1 MLGLYWLRSHVLAF
15 PIHPLGWAVS
25 QMMLTR
31 HMWFSVFLVWLVKAV
46 LIRYGG
52 PRLLSAVRPFF
63 LGLILGQFATI
74 ALWLGHESIDT
85 THIYLEADLEAKER
99 ALQKLAPVEDEGARF
114 TADDPL
120 LVFLTSL

>member
-1 MLGLYWLRSHVLAF
+1 VTPHV
-15 PIHPLGWAVS
+15 I
-25 QMMLTR
+25 R
-31 HMWFSVFLVWLVKAV
+31 HTTAMA
-46 LIRYGG
+46 
-52 PRLLSAVRPFF
+52 LLQA
-63 LGLILGQFATI
+63 GIDIATI

>member
-1 MLGLYWLRSHVLAF
+1 VNY
-15 PIHPLGWAVS
+15 
-25 QMMLTR
+25 
-31 HMWFSVFLVWLVKAV
+31 LVQQVAEKAV
-46 LIRYGG
+46 THCPSLQTKAVTPHVIRHTTAMA
-52 PRLLSAVRPFF
+52 LLQA
-63 LGLILGQFATI
+63 GIDIATI